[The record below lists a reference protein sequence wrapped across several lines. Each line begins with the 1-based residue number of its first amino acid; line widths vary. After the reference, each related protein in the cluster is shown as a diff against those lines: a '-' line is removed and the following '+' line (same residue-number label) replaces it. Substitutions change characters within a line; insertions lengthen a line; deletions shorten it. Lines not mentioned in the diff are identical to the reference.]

1 MILSGIDT
9 THTLTYTMHMLS
21 CLAILMHLPV
31 LRDMWSLIFSGCYLL
46 QICLDILTLN
56 LPLHFSFLAS
66 SVYSSRSVGVIHSLV
81 DPRPPVLQFVSL
93 WMNLT
98 L

>member
-56 LPLHFSFLAS
+56 LPQLFAFHAS
-66 SVYSSRSVGVIHSLV
+66 SVYSSRAVWDRIS
-81 DPRPPVLQFVSL
+81 FVA
-93 WMNLT
+93 
-98 L
+98 